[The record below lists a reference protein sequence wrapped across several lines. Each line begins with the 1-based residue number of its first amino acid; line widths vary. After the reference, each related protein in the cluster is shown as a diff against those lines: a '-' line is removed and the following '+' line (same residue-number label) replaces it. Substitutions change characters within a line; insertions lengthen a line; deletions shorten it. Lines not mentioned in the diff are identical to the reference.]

1 MEQMNKHQIEE
12 IWNTVSAYLPERI
25 KIDCAVDYIKTLV
38 DMDVDTR
45 VIKSAGENDDR
56 LQQAI
61 EAVMTE
67 DNNEGEEELGYF
79 EEQ

>member
-1 MEQMNKHQIEE
+1 MNKHQIEE

-25 KIDCAVDYIKTLV
+25 KVDCAVDYIKTLV

-45 VIKSAGENDDR
+45 VIKSAGEHDDR

-61 EAVMTE
+61 EAVLAGDEEATE
-67 DNNEGEEELGYF
+67 DEFYEEE
-79 EEQ
+79 

>member
-1 MEQMNKHQIEE
+1 MNKHQIEE

-25 KIDCAVDYIKTLV
+25 KVDCAVDYIKTLV

-45 VIKSAGENDDR
+45 VIKSAGEHDDR

-61 EAVMTE
+61 EAVLAEDEETTE
-67 DNNEGEEELGYF
+67 DEFYEEE
-79 EEQ
+79 

>member
-25 KIDCAVDYIKTLV
+25 KVDCAVDYIKTLV

-45 VIKSAGENDDR
+45 VIKSAGEHDDR

-61 EAVMTE
+61 EAVLAEDEEATE
-67 DNNEGEEELGYF
+67 DEFHEEE
-79 EEQ
+79 

>member
-12 IWNTVSAYLPERI
+12 IWTTISMYLPERV

-38 DMDVDTR
+38 DMDIDTR
-45 VIKSAGENDDR
+45 VIKSAGEHDDR

-61 EAVMTE
+61 EAVLSE
-67 DNNEGEEELGYF
+67 DEESIEDEYYEEE
-79 EEQ
+79 

>member
-1 MEQMNKHQIEE
+1 MNKHQIEE

-25 KIDCAVDYIKTLV
+25 KVDCAVDYIKTLV

-45 VIKSAGENDDR
+45 VIKSAGEHDDR

-61 EAVMTE
+61 EAVLAEDEEATE
-67 DNNEGEEELGYF
+67 DEFHEEE
-79 EEQ
+79 

>member
-1 MEQMNKHQIEE
+1 MNKHQIEE

-25 KIDCAVDYIKTLV
+25 KVDCAVDYIKTLV

-45 VIKSAGENDDR
+45 VIKSAGEHDDR

-61 EAVMTE
+61 EAVLAE
-67 DNNEGEEELGYF
+67 DEEETKDEYY
-79 EEQ
+79 EEE

>member
-25 KIDCAVDYIKTLV
+25 KVDCAVDYIKTLV

-45 VIKSAGENDDR
+45 VIKSAGEHDDR

-61 EAVMTE
+61 EGVLAEDEEATE
-67 DNNEGEEELGYF
+67 DEFYEEE
-79 EEQ
+79 

>member
-25 KIDCAVDYIKTLV
+25 KVDCAVDYIKTLV

-45 VIKSAGENDDR
+45 VIKSAGEHDDR

-61 EAVMTE
+61 EAVLAE
-67 DNNEGEEELGYF
+67 DEEATRDEFYEEE
-79 EEQ
+79 

>member
-25 KIDCAVDYIKTLV
+25 KLDCAVDYIKTLV
-38 DMDVDTR
+38 DMDIDTR
-45 VIKSAGENDDR
+45 IIKSAGEHDDR

-61 EAVMTE
+61 EAVLAE
-67 DNNEGEEELGYF
+67 DEEVSADEYYEEE
-79 EEQ
+79 

>member
-1 MEQMNKHQIEE
+1 MEPMNKHQIEE

-25 KIDCAVDYIKTLV
+25 KVDCAVDYIKTLV

-45 VIKSAGENDDR
+45 VIKSAGEHDDR

-61 EAVMTE
+61 EAVLAE
-67 DNNEGEEELGYF
+67 DEEETKDEYY
-79 EEQ
+79 EEE

>member
-25 KIDCAVDYIKTLV
+25 KVDCAVDYIKTLV

-45 VIKSAGENDDR
+45 VIKSAGEHDDR

-61 EAVMTE
+61 EAVLAE
-67 DNNEGEEELGYF
+67 DEEETKDEYY
-79 EEQ
+79 EEE